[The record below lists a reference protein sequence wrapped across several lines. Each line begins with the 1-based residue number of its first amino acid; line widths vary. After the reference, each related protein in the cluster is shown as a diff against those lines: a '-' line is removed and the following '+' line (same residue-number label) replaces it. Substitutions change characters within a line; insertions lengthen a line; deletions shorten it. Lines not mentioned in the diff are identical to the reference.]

1 MWLKIRQ
8 SRENPTICSTGV
20 EPDTAERNVE
30 NAMIFMFVSVYRGF
44 LVWERQGT
52 VGFALLDGVVVP
64 WLGGGG
70 GGG

>member
-1 MWLKIRQ
+1 
-8 SRENPTICSTGV
+8 
-20 EPDTAERNVE
+20 
-30 NAMIFMFVSVYRGF
+30 MIFMFVSVYRGF